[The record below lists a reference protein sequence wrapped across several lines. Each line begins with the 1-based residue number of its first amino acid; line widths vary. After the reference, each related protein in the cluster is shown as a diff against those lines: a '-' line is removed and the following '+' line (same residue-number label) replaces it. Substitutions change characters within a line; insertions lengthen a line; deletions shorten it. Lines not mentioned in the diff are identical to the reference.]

1 MERDDG
7 CCVLSIIINYCDF
20 DNKKFLADMIDMCVG
35 SYRVQVGF
43 KLTLMNVGAPL
54 GSGRKFVCRFFKNKD
69 KE

>member
-35 SYRVQVGF
+35 SYRVQ
-43 KLTLMNVGAPL
+43 
-54 GSGRKFVCRFFKNKD
+54 D
-69 KE
+69 Y